1 MSITYTW
8 SFPQFEVAPSE
19 DGLTNVVSVI
29 HWRLD
34 AMDGT
39 FSAGAY
45 GTVALGA
52 PDPAAFTPY
61 DQITEQWAIDAV
73 SANIDLPAVEAALTG
88 EINKKKNPPTV
99 PMVPPFAQVAE

>member
-1 MSITYTW
+1 MSIVYTW

-34 AMDGT
+34 ALDGIY
-39 FSAGAY
+39 SAGAY

-73 SANIDLPAVEAALTG
+73 SANIDLPVVESALTG
-88 EINKKKNPPTV
+88 EIAKKQNPPTV
-99 PMVPPFAQVAE
+99 PMAPPFA

>member
-1 MSITYTW
+1 MIVYTW

-34 AMDGT
+34 ALDGIY
-39 FSAGAY
+39 SAGAY

-73 SANIDLPAVEAALTG
+73 SANIELAQVEAALAG

-99 PMVPPFAQVAE
+99 PMAPPFAQG

>member
-29 HWRLD
+29 HWRVNGF
-34 AMDGT
+34 DGT

-52 PDPAAFTPY
+52 PNPAAFTPY
-61 DQITEQWAIDAV
+61 ADITEQWAIDAV
-73 SANIDLPAVEAALTG
+73 TANIDFAAIESAIAG
-88 EINKKKNPPTV
+88 EINKKHNPPTV
-99 PMVPPFAQVAE
+99 SMSPPFSQLS

>member
-1 MSITYTW
+1 MSIAYTW

-34 AMDGT
+34 AMDGIY
-39 FSAGAY
+39 SAGAY

-61 DQITEQWAIDAV
+61 ADITEQWAIDAV
-73 SANIDLPAVEAALTG
+73 SANIELAQVEAALAG

-99 PMVPPFAQVAE
+99 PMAPPFAQPA

>member
-1 MSITYTW
+1 MSIVYTW

-34 AMDGT
+34 AMDGIY
-39 FSAGAY
+39 SAGAY
-45 GTVALGA
+45 GSVALGA

-61 DQITEQWAIDAV
+61 ADITEQWAIDAV
-73 SANIDLPAVEAALTG
+73 SANIDLPAVEAALAG

-99 PMVPPFAQVAE
+99 PMAPPFTQAAE

>member
-8 SFPQFEVAPSE
+8 SFPQFEVAPSD
-19 DGLTNVVSVI
+19 DGLTDVVKVI
-29 HWRLD
+29 HWRYD
-34 AMDGT
+34 AADGS

-61 DQITEQWAIDAV
+61 ADITQQWAIDAV
-73 SANIDLPAVEAALTG
+73 SASIDLPAVEAALAG
-88 EINKKKNPPTV
+88 EIDKKKNPTVV
-99 PMVPPFAQVAE
+99 PMAPPFAE